1 MNELSIN
8 LKWELLDEDFRPGT
22 YSVDH
27 IITVNNDL
35 SLPAS
40 SAPDYGGNKNNLNP
54 EQGLAAA
61 MSSCHMMTFLAL
73 AAKMKWPVL
82 NYSDKAIAFL
92 GKNSKGKMSV
102 TKIELNPKITF
113 KDNFEVSQ
121 NEMTKMQDRSHRYCF
136 IANALSEEVEVNINI

>member
-1 MNELSIN
+1 MSELSIN
-8 LKWELLDEDFRPGT
+8 LKWDLLDQDFSPGS

-35 SLPAS
+35 SLPGS
-40 SAPDYGGNKNNLNP
+40 SAPDYGGNENNLNP
-54 EQGLAAA
+54 EQGLAAV

-73 AAKMKWPVL
+73 AAKIKWPVI

-113 KDNFEVSQ
+113 KDNFEVSHD
-121 NEMTKMQDRSHRYCF
+121 EMKKMQDRSHRYCF
-136 IANALSEEVEVNINI
+136 IANTLSKEVTIIINI

>member
-1 MNELSIN
+1 MSELSIN
-8 LKWELLDEDFRPGT
+8 LKWDLLDQDFSPGS

-35 SLPAS
+35 SLPGS
-40 SAPDYGGNKNNLNP
+40 SAPDYGGNENNLNP
-54 EQGLAAA
+54 EQGLAAV

-73 AAKMKWPVL
+73 AAKIKWPVI

-113 KDNFEVSQ
+113 KDNVEVSHD
-121 NEMTKMQDRSHRYCF
+121 EMKKMQDRSHRYCF
-136 IANALSEEVEVNINI
+136 IANTLSEEVKIIINI